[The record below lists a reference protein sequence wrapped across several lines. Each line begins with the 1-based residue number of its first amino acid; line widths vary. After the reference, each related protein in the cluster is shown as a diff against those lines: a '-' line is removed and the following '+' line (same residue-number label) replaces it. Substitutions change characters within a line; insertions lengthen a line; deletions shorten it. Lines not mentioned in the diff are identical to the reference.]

1 MRRAVY
7 SPCALCER
15 DPTRPPLWQ
24 IKAGEVVHD
33 ETQKEIVYKDAVLEM
48 WGVPVMY
55 APYFFHAD
63 PSVKQ
68 KTGFL
73 TPTLGSDSDL
83 GWLAHIPFHIAI
95 APNQDATL
103 TPIFMSK
110 EGVIGA
116 GRSEEHTSEL
126 QSLMRISY
134 AV

>member
-83 GWLAHIPFHIAI
+83 GWLAHIPFH
-95 APNQDATL
+95 
-103 TPIFMSK
+103 
-110 EGVIGA
+110 
-116 GRSEEHTSEL
+116 RSEERRVGKECVSTCRSRW
-126 QSLMRISY
+126 SPSN
-134 AV
+134 

>member
-1 MRRAVY
+1 
-7 SPCALCER
+7 
-15 DPTRPPLWQ
+15 
-24 IKAGEVVHD
+24 
-33 ETQKEIVYKDAVLEM
+33 M

-116 GRSEEHTSEL
+116 GEYRYLSDRGRIEL
-126 QSLMRISY
+126 EGSVGQLGRTGGDG
-134 AV
+134 ADPRTNGDERAGPGED

>member
-1 MRRAVY
+1 M
-7 SPCALCER
+7 
-15 DPTRPPLWQ
+15 
-24 IKAGEVVHD
+24 
-33 ETQKEIVYKDAVLEM
+33 EM

-83 GWLAHIPFHIAI
+83 GWLAHIPFHFAI

-110 EGVIGA
+110 AGVIGA
-116 GRSEEHTSEL
+116 GEYRYLSDRGRIELEGSAGQLDRVVGDGSDTRTKRDERSEEHTSEL
-126 QSLMRISY
+126 QSLMRLSY
-134 AV
+134 AVFC